1 MNVSSRR
8 TEHAAE
14 VRRSLAD
21 PRVVAEALGL
31 ERSRE
36 EQAKWVCPRHGGASL
51 SLTVGRDRTLRVK
64 CFGCDLA
71 GDVFSLLAEVHGLDV
86 RSDFPAL
93 LVRGAELAGRWDIL
107 ADLDGVSRE
116 THHVKQPVIR
126 PKPLEPIP
134 SLDDATFG
142 ELAQAIL
149 SACPLSSCPDVST
162 YLTDR
167 GLYLLALEAGWGALP
182 MHQGPLLAEL
192 RATFGVDVL
201 ERSGLVMP
209 GAERFKWADYRVLV
223 PWYAHEDPWRIATL
237 RRRVLGEPR
246 YVAPKDRSAKDP
258 PRYVA
263 PKDRGAK
270 VPYVCRWD
278 IEHAEAAKVVVYVE
292 GEADALAFRWLW
304 SWKWNEP
311 DPILVLGLGGVTS
324 LHKVRA
330 SYAKG
335 RRAIVAFDADRAGA
349 AAIETLRVEL
359 ERAGATSA
367 TKAAPKAGKDWADMM
382 REVTH
387 GIR

>member
-14 VRRSLAD
+14 VRRALAD

-36 EQAKWVCPRHGGASL
+36 EQAKWICPRHGGASL

-107 ADLDGVSRE
+107 AELDGVSRE

-149 SACPLSSCPDVST
+149 SACPLSGCPDVSA
-162 YLTDR
+162 YLADR

-182 MHQGPLLAEL
+182 LHQGPLLAEL

-209 GAERFKWADYRVLV
+209 GAERFKWADHRVLV
-223 PWYAHEDPWRIATL
+223 PWYAPGDPWRIATL
-237 RRRVLGEPR
+237 RRRVLVGRDGEPR
-246 YVAPKDRSAKDP
+246 YVAPKGS
-258 PRYVA
+258 
-263 PKDRGAK
+263 AK

-292 GEADALAFRWLW
+292 GESDALAFRWLW

-324 LHKVRA
+324 LREVRA

-335 RRAIVAFDADRAGA
+335 KRAIVAFDADRAGA

>member
-14 VRRSLAD
+14 VRRALAD

-71 GDVFSLLAEVHGLDV
+71 GDVFSLLAEVHGLDM

-107 ADLDGVSRE
+107 AELDGVSRE

-134 SLDDATFG
+134 SLDDETFG

-149 SACPLSSCPDVST
+149 SACPLSSCPDVSA

-182 MHQGPLLAEL
+182 LPQHQGPLLAEL

-209 GAERFKWADYRVLV
+209 GAERFTWAGHRVLV

-237 RRRVLGEPR
+237 RRRVLVGRDGEPR
-246 YVAPKDRSAKDP
+246 YVAPKGRS
-258 PRYVA
+258 
-263 PKDRGAK
+263 AK

-292 GEADALAFRWLW
+292 GESDALAFRWLW
-304 SWKWNEP
+304 SWKWNET

-324 LHKVRA
+324 LREVRA